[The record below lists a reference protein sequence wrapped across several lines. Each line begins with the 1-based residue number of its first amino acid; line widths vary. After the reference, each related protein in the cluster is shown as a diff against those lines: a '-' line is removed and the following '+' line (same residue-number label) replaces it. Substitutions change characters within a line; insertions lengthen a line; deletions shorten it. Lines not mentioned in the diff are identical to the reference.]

1 MRSIEDWTHRI
12 PVGSD
17 QVILDSIRPSVN
29 VFIRG
34 SVGLAQIL
42 CRRLLWGD
50 ASCETKDLLPQSLLL
65 PFSYCQRQTQTTFP
79 AFSRKP
85 ATKLTPPKRQNRY
98 LKRLLSG
105 LAPTLISRRSP
116 TVPKSDLLLKL

>member
-1 MRSIEDWTHRI
+1 M
-12 PVGSD
+12 
-17 QVILDSIRPSVN
+17 N
-29 VFIRG
+29 AFIFG

-42 CRRLLWGD
+42 CKRLLWGD
-50 ASCETKDLLPQSLLL
+50 ASCKTEELLPQSLLL
-65 PFSYCQRQTQTTFP
+65 PFSYCQTQTQTTFP
-79 AFSRKP
+79 AFRVGKEP

-116 TVPKSDLLLKL
+116 TGPKFDLLIKLR